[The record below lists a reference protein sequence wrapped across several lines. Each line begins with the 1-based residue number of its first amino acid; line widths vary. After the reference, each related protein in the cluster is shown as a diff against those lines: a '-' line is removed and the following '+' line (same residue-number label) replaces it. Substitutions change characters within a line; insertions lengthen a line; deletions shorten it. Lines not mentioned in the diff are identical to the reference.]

1 MQALGPL
8 ARSSHGSIGVLRACC
23 MNGRQIRVV
32 LCGAP
37 RVEVLGPGPDH
48 SLDAKTAALLAVL
61 ALDGPCPRPHAA
73 QCLWPERS
81 RSQSLAN
88 LRKLLSRLRARHGH
102 GLIVDNG
109 VLALGDDVTHDLDA
123 LELRTRDGFA
133 SEAGELLAGVR
144 ADCAEFAAWL
154 DNLRERWRATRL
166 RILGETITEHERAG
180 RLAAA
185 IDVARAVAAGDLLGE
200 HAHRRL
206 MRLHYL
212 RGDSA
217 AALAVFERLR
227 ARLMAELGT
236 PPADETVALAMQ
248 IQGTAGPSIPN
259 PSPGPLPVVLLRPPK
274 LVGRD
279 GLWDELQR
287 CWRERLPVI
296 LLGEPGMGKTRLIE
310 ELRTVDANALVT
322 GGRAGDSDVPYAF
335 LARLLREGVQRFCR
349 PESDETA
356 REFARWL
363 PELGHAPACPLEP
376 ARLRLALDD
385 VLTQWQRAGMSG
397 VVVDDLH
404 FADAASVSA
413 LPVLEARDRRSPAV
427 AWVLGARTHALP
439 AMLTAVLEDGREAI
453 RAVRLTP
460 LNSHDIGCLFATLS
474 LATDHRDAW
483 VDALQRHTGG
493 NPLFVLET
501 LRTLLAGNPRAL
513 DVAPAGLPLSQKVG
527 ELVVARLRV
536 LSPTALGVLQVA
548 AIAGQDFSVEMASAV
563 LETTP
568 LGIASGWRELE
579 SAQVLDASGVG
590 HDVLVD
596 VATQQIPLPIRA
608 GLHRQV
614 AAWLEAHDAGS
625 PARIAAHWEGCDAP
639 TRAAQQW
646 CQAARDA
653 VRLSQHAEAARLFE
667 RAVAGCEQ
675 AGAGNLAFDML
686 HEAFVPTLMAAGSGA
701 GEALVARLER
711 DVLTDDQQLRALM
724 VRSQLEVFAGR
735 AGGCVEAAG
744 AARALAA
751 RLHRPGELYDASIAY
766 AQGLAL
772 LGRSGEALETLD
784 GVHAPGI
791 TDLTQRRQYDYYSAR
806 GFVLNALQRRRE
818 AIEALERALT
828 LARAMGDRSEQ
839 VTILTNLAVQY
850 GYQGVAERAAE
861 LTETARRIHKQ
872 LGTADGVPA
881 VNDFNLAGHWFS
893 LGRYGDAL
901 QLLTDV
907 VERFRATDGHIWL
920 SVAESTLA
928 TLWLR
933 LGQPGRARQT
943 LSPLPTGLPLFVQA
957 GRVLV
962 EHRISAAMGNGDAA
976 ALRDIAARIGDD
988 DSSALVGIR
997 TQLQL
1002 ARIEPPRDGL
1012 QRCRRAGT
1020 RAEDFDYRPGVAL
1033 ARVVEAECLMREQ
1046 RASEASAAAR
1056 IALRM
1061 LAAVRHHEFDP
1072 ADCSLVGARCLRASG
1087 DDSGA
1092 TALLR
1097 AAGGQLQHAAE
1108 HDVPHRYRRSFLQC
1122 NRTHVDLLS
1131 LAGQLRQ

>member
-1 MQALGPL
+1 
-8 ARSSHGSIGVLRACC
+8 
-23 MNGRQIRVV
+23 MNRGRIRVI

-37 RVEVLGPGPDH
+37 RVEVLEPRADH
-48 SLDAKTAALLAVL
+48 SLDAKTAALLALL

-88 LRKLLSRLRARHGH
+88 LRKLLSRVRARFGH
-102 GLIVDNG
+102 GLIVGSG
-109 VLALGDDVTHDLDA
+109 VLALGDDVSHDLDA
-123 LELRTRDGFA
+123 LELRTRDGFV
-133 SEAGELLAGVR
+133 SEAGELLAGLR

-154 DNLRERWRATRL
+154 DNLREHWRATRL

-185 IDVARAVAAGDLLGE
+185 IDVARAVTAVDPLGE

-212 RGDSA
+212 RGDPG
-217 AALAVFERLR
+217 AALAVFEGLR
-227 ARLMAELGT
+227 ARLMAEIGT
-236 PPADETVALAMQ
+236 APADETAELAKQ
-248 IQGTAGPSIPN
+248 IQGATGPSLPI
-259 PSPGPLPVVLLRPPK
+259 PSPGPLPVVLLRPPQ

-279 GLWDELQR
+279 RMWDELRR

-322 GGRAGDSDVPYAF
+322 GGRAGDSDVPYAL
-335 LARLLREGVQRFCR
+335 LARLLREGVERFCR
-349 PESDETA
+349 PVSDETA

-363 PELGHAPACPLEP
+363 PELGHAPAWPLEP

-397 VVVDDLH
+397 VIVDDLH
-404 FADAASVSA
+404 FSDSASVSA
-413 LPVLEARDRRSPAV
+413 LPVFEAGDRRSPAV
-427 AWVLGARTHALP
+427 AWVLSARTHALP
-439 AMLTAVLEDGREAI
+439 AMLAAVLDDEREAV

-460 LNSHDIGCLFATLS
+460 LGSRDIGCLFATLS
-474 LATDHRDAW
+474 LATNHRDAW
-483 VDALQRHTGG
+483 ADALQRHTGG

-501 LRTLLAGNPRAL
+501 LRTLLAGDPGAL
-513 DVAPAGLPLSQKVG
+513 DVPPAGLPLPQKVG
-527 ELVVARLRV
+527 EVVVARLRM

-563 LETTP
+563 LEATP
-568 LGIASGWRELE
+568 LAIASGWRELE
-579 SAQVLDASGVG
+579 SAQILDASGVG

-596 VATQQIPLPIRA
+596 AAVRQIPLPIRA

-614 AAWLEAHDAGS
+614 AAWLEAHDAGF
-625 PARIAAHWEGCDAP
+625 PARIAAHWEGGDAP
-639 TRAAQQW
+639 ARAAQQW
-646 CQAARDA
+646 CRAARDA
-653 VRLSQHAEAARLFE
+653 VRLSQHADAARLFE
-667 RAVAGCEQ
+667 RAIAGCEQ
-675 AGAGNLAFDML
+675 AGAGDLAFDML
-686 HEAFVPTLMAAGSGA
+686 HEAVVPTLMAAGLGA

-711 DVLTDDQQLRALM
+711 DALTDDQQLRASM

-735 AGGCVEAAG
+735 AAGCVEASS

-751 RLHRPGELYDASIAY
+751 RLHRPGELYDASITY

-772 LGRSGEALETLD
+772 LGRSREALETLD
-784 GVHAPGI
+784 SVHAQGV

-818 AIEALERALT
+818 AIEALQRALT
-828 LARAMGDRSEQ
+828 LARAMNDRSEQ

-850 GYQGVAERAAE
+850 GYQGGAERAAE
-861 LTETARRIHKQ
+861 LTESARRIHKQ
-872 LGTADGVPA
+872 LGTAHGVPA

-901 QLLTDV
+901 RLLTDV
-907 VERFRATDGHIWL
+907 VENFRATGGPIWQA
-920 SVAESTLA
+920 VAESTLA

-962 EHRISAAMGNGDAA
+962 EHRISAAAGSCDAA

-1020 RAEDFDYRPGVAL
+1020 RAEAFAYRPGVAL

-1046 RASEASAAAR
+1046 HASEASAAAR
-1056 IALRM
+1056 IALEM

-1072 ADCSLVGARCLRASG
+1072 ADCSLVAVRCLRAAG

-1092 TALLR
+1092 MAILR
-1097 AAGGQLQHAAE
+1097 AAAKQLRHTAE

-1131 LAGQLRQ
+1131 LAGRLRQ